1 MLPAVLVERLALV
14 VLLRLPADRAAEPR
28 GSAEMSISMVAMQTP
43 VTIMAALLPSMVVLR
58 TERATVETRDFG
70 AARLRLLAVARA
82 RRGFRVALVIRMS
95 EALLPFKAAAGV
107 PELALVVLRISLV
120 VAVGPVAARAATS
133 ISPPVL
139 DS

>member
-1 MLPAVLVERLALV
+1 
-14 VLLRLPADRAAEPR
+14 
-28 GSAEMSISMVAMQTP
+28 
-43 VTIMAALLPSMVVLR
+43 
-58 TERATVETRDFG
+58 
-70 AARLRLLAVARA
+70 
-82 RRGFRVALVIRMS
+82 MS